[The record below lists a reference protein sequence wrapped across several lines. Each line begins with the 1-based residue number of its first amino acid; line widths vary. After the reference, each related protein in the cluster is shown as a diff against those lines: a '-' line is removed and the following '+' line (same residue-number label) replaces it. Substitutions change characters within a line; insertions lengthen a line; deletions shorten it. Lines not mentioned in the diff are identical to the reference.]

1 MFFRDYAKPGK
12 GVNKR
17 DPNERRIKV
26 FFDVFPRKIWDLFK
40 LNILYVLASL
50 PFVVVTMI
58 VAGAVSSLVM
68 NNIFST
74 TLSVED
80 VGIYDILIR
89 TTVTFLFMIFA
100 GFGPTTAGC
109 AYIIREHA
117 CERHCWLISD
127 FFARFKSNF
136 KQSTLLWLVDLV
148 VLYLFT
154 VAYGFYGQ
162 SGSVIFQYIILLVAL
177 IYIMMHFYIYQIMI
191 TYDLSLKNI
200 LKNSFLMTMGK
211 VPVNLLIL
219 ICNIVIYVVI
229 PISLIML
236 KADSLVTM
244 IILLADVL
252 FLPSIT
258 NFITS
263 FYVIS
268 VLKKYTADNEQKVEQ
283 DL

>member
-1 MFFRDYAKPGK
+1 
-12 GVNKR
+12 
-17 DPNERRIKV
+17 
-26 FFDVFPRKIWDLFK
+26 
-40 LNILYVLASL
+40 
-50 PFVVVTMI
+50 
-58 VAGAVSSLVM
+58 
-68 NNIFST
+68 
-74 TLSVED
+74 
-80 VGIYDILIR
+80 
-89 TTVTFLFMIFA
+89 
-100 GFGPTTAGC
+100 
-109 AYIIREHA
+109 
-117 CERHCWLISD
+117 
-127 FFARFKSNF
+127 
-136 KQSTLLWLVDLV
+136 
-148 VLYLFT
+148 
-154 VAYGFYGQ
+154 
-162 SGSVIFQYIILLVAL
+162 
-177 IYIMMHFYIYQIMI
+177 MI